1 MLEEHEKLI
10 SSIKEH
16 DSLMVKDDTQHL
28 TTEEKKAAWDA
39 FEANVAGRSPTYKG
53 LLQKNISR
61 N

>member
-1 MLEEHEKLI
+1 
-10 SSIKEH
+10 
-16 DSLMVKDDTQHL
+16 MVKDDTQHL